1 MDENRKGAWGSPWP
15 HGSEPSDNSTLDY
28 NTSNKHHLYGVHWHL
43 RLFVTAA
50 VRLSILTIFILP
62 SCCTL
67 TDVSTI
73 IQQCSLSP
81 CFRRAR
87 GGLANIYCFKE
98 VTQLLPIIVI
108 KPLHPAW
115 IRKARIVQENPF
127 SWYTGP
133 GALAWS
139 LKNAIPMNIPLGTQ
153 ESSQSL
159 SKKEHQLNT
168 LRHFRGSRNP
178 KGQQIRES

>member
-1 MDENRKGAWGSPWP
+1 MKTGKEPGVLHDHMDQSPP
-15 HGSEPSDNSTLDY
+15 TTQHLTTIQAT
-28 NTSNKHHLYGVHWHL
+28 NTTSMVFYWHL
-43 RLFVTAA
+43 SLFVTAA

-87 GGLANIYCFKE
+87 VGWQTFAVFKE

-115 IRKARIVQENPF
+115 IRKARIVQRKLL
-127 SWYTGP
+127 SHGT
-133 GALAWS
+133 LAW
-139 LKNAIPMNIPLGTQ
+139 GTGLISQ
-153 ESSQSL
+153 ECYSH
-159 SKKEHQLNT
+159 EHSFGDSGKFTESEQKSINWT
-168 LRHFRGSRNP
+168 HWGISE
-178 KGQQIRES
+178 GQETQRAAN

>member
-1 MDENRKGAWGSPWP
+1 MDENRKGAWASPWP

-28 NTSNKHHLYGVHWHL
+28 NTSNKHHLSGVHWHL
-43 RLFVTAA
+43 SLFVTAA

-133 GALAWS
+133 G
-139 LKNAIPMNIPLGTQ
+139 GTGLISQ
-153 ESSQSL
+153 ECYSHEHSFGDSGKFTESEQKRASTEHTEAFQRV
-159 SKKEHQLNT
+159 KKPQRAAN
-168 LRHFRGSRNP
+168 
-178 KGQQIRES
+178 